1 MSSVLLCGGDCQKRK
16 EIASQILA
24 DQGIRLDYDIIN
36 VGEEAKKIGIN
47 EIKTLL
53 PHLHIRGK
61 NEKKAFLI
69 FEAQRL
75 TPTAQNAL
83 LKLLE
88 EPPTHLTI
96 ILSVPNPRL
105 LLPTIV
111 SRCLITEVKADKR
124 GRVGGDVI
132 KLLEA
137 QGGQRLM
144 LFEEKVGYNQQSIY
158 SFLDAVEAHLKE
170 ELNQKSAQMLLKLW
184 RAKELLRDASANS
197 KLIIDELLLSW

>member
-1 MSSVLLCGGDCQKRK
+1 MASILIHGGDQQSRREATLRLLTEK
-16 EIASQILA
+16 
-24 DQGIRLDYDIIN
+24 GIVSDHSLIN
-36 VGEEAKKIGIN
+36 IGEEKEKIGIN

-53 PHLHIRGK
+53 PHLHVRPAGK
-61 NEKKAFLI
+61 QRAVVI
-69 FEAQRL
+69 YEAQRL
-75 TPTAQNAL
+75 TIAAQNAL

-88 EPPTHLTI
+88 EPPTHLII
-96 ILSVPNPRL
+96 ILAVPNPRL
-105 LLPTIV
+105 LLPTVV
-111 SRCLITEVKADKR
+111 SRCLINEVKTDKR

-132 KLLEA
+132 KILKA

-170 ELNQKSAQMLLKLW
+170 GLNQKSAQMLLKLW

>member
-137 QGGQRLM
+137 RGGQRLM